1 MSGGPK
7 ERAVKTNDFETM
19 YVAGLQEAEALA
31 VTVADGLTELYPQA
45 DDPELRATL
54 RAHAIDARANAIKL
68 KSLLDCHGRLLDADV
83 DGSVDALFALAR
95 HAMATTERG
104 SLRDMALISLV
115 QRIEHHEIAIYGT
128 LAAYAKILGRQDEK
142 VALGAIL
149 EEDRATDE
157 DLTVIATRLA
167 QPFPMISVDR
177 SLGVVAA

>member
-1 MSGGPK
+1 M
-7 ERAVKTNDFETM
+7 KTSDFETM
-19 YVAGLQEAEALA
+19 YVGGLQEAEALA
-31 VTVADGLTELYPQA
+31 ATVAEGLTELHTQA
-45 DDPELRATL
+45 DDPELRETL

-68 KSLLDCHGRLLDADV
+68 KSLLNCHGRLLDADV
-83 DGSVDALFALAR
+83 DASVDALFALAR

-142 VALGAIL
+142 LALGAIL

-157 DLTVIATRLA
+157 DLTAIAARLA
-167 QPFPMISVDR
+167 QPFPMIPAERTIS
-177 SLGVVAA
+177 AAAA

>member
-1 MSGGPK
+1 MSGGRK

-31 VTVADGLTELYPQA
+31 MTVAEGLTELHSSA
-45 DDPELRATL
+45 DDPELRETL
-54 RAHAIDARANAIKL
+54 RAHAIDARGNAIRL
-68 KSLLDCHGRLLDADV
+68 KSLLNCHGRILDAEV

-104 SLRDMALISLV
+104 PLRDMALISLV
-115 QRIEHHEIAIYGT
+115 QRIEHHEIAIFGT
-128 LAAYAKILGRQDEK
+128 LAAYAKVLGLQDEK

-157 DLTVIATRLA
+157 DLTAIATRLA
-167 QPFPMISVDR
+167 VPFPMVSIDR